1 MKYLVAYDGSEYSK
15 KAISF
20 LLKILKKGDE
30 IYLVTVVKEPPKSPE
45 QKIIEERS
53 KAEEMQKEIVKDLSD
68 FNVKTE
74 ILESLDVP
82 DAVIEY
88 CSKINCDMIVTGSRG
103 LTGLKKVIMGSVSQ
117 AILNK
122 SHVPVL
128 IVK

>member
-1 MKYLVAYDGSEYSK
+1 MKYVVAYDGSEYSK

-20 LLKILKKGDE
+20 LPKILKKEDE
-30 IYLVTVVKEPPKSPE
+30 VYLVTVVKEPPKSPE

-53 KAEEMQKEIVKDLSD
+53 KAEEVQKEIMKELSD
-68 FNVKTE
+68 FKVKAD

-82 DAVIEY
+82 DAIIEY
-88 CSKINCDMIVTGSRG
+88 CSKIGCDIIVTGSRG
-103 LTGLKKVIMGSVSQ
+103 LTGLKRIVLGSVSQ

-128 IVK
+128 VIK